1 MHQGVRGF
9 NDRAAIQLPSG
20 LPAFYQP
27 VNSNLSEYM
36 LPFHVDSMTTSAT
49 CMDAPT
55 MDYPHDIGI
64 INQGRYDAC
73 EDFFTRGL
81 ARPSLSPA
89 SRHPPSH
96 PSALPVYPFGREY
109 GARGGHG
116 ASLAATR
123 RRHSL
128 GGPGGAS
135 DSGGGRLGGADVDR
149 AGGGGRGGGHGGK
162 ARRV

>member
-73 EDFFTRGL
+73 EDFFHSRSRPLL
-81 ARPSLSPA
+81 ALPRLPPSPLSPIRA
-89 SRHPPSH
+89 PC
-96 PSALPVYPFGREY
+96 LPLR
-109 GARGGHG
+109 
-116 ASLAATR
+116 
-123 RRHSL
+123 
-128 GGPGGAS
+128 
-135 DSGGGRLGGADVDR
+135 
-149 AGGGGRGGGHGGK
+149 
-162 ARRV
+162 

>member
-1 MHQGVRGF
+1 MGRCAWNQHKPQRALARVTRILSSPARRAFDHYYGMHQGVRGF

-64 INQGRYDAC
+64 INHGRYDAC

-116 ASLAATR
+116 DVVLESL
-123 RRHSL
+123 
-128 GGPGGAS
+128 
-135 DSGGGRLGGADVDR
+135 
-149 AGGGGRGGGHGGK
+149 
-162 ARRV
+162 